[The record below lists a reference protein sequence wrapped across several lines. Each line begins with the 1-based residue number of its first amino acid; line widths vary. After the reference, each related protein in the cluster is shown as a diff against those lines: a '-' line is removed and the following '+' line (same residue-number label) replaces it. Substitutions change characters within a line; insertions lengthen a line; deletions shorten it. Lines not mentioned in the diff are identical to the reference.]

1 MKRYFFLFL
10 ACVIITQGCTNNS
23 TEVLTEQEKAIITEE
38 VKSRVV
44 GYLEA
49 IKTIDIERMLDFWSN
64 TEGFVFAGDGTLIEG
79 YDNHSTIHIKDFV
92 SNLEK
97 VNYIEQNEPHVYI
110 LARDAASYA
119 MEYRWSMTMKSG
131 DTLNAEGSWMYVFKK
146 FDDTW
151 RVVHSAGAHIYN

>member
-38 VKSRVV
+38 VKARVDDYFDAAKQLDHERLLDFWANTERFVIAVDGSLVV
-44 GYLEA
+44 GYD
-49 IKTIDIERMLDFWSN
+49 K
-64 TEGFVFAGDGTLIEG
+64 
-79 YDNHSTIHIKDFV
+79 HSIQYKDF
-92 SNLEK
+92 NLNIDK
-97 VNYIEQNEPHVYI
+97 VNYFEKNDPHVYV

-119 MEYRWSMTMKSG
+119 TEFRFSLTMKSG
-131 DTLNAEGSWMYVFKK
+131 DTLNAKGSFMHVFKK

-151 RVVHSAGAHIYN
+151 RVVHCAGTHIFE

>member
-1 MKRYFFLFL
+1 MKHYFFLLL

-38 VKSRVV
+38 VKARVV

-151 RVVHSAGAHIYN
+151 RVVHSAGTHIYN